1 MLRVL
6 RLSIPA
12 IAVVCWAILDRTWEA
27 AAQPRALDF
36 RPVLELFTSQGCSS
50 CPPADALLG
59 KLAKRGD
66 VIALSLPVD
75 YWDYLG
81 WKDTLALPSNGR
93 RQRDYAKLRGD
104 GRVYTPQVVV
114 SGVSE
119 AIGHNTAQIEA
130 AIRVAQQQLAAS
142 AVRVILDQATDTLV
156 IKTDTAPEGS
166 AHRSATVWL
175 AHIRREVDVAI
186 KRGEN
191 AGRTVTYYNIVTE
204 LVPIGMWRGDVVTLK
219 LPKAELMRRGYD
231 GCVVFLQK
239 GTSGPILGAA
249 AIGGWH

>member
-6 RLSIPA
+6 RWSIPA
-12 IAVVCWAILDRTWEA
+12 IAVAFCAILDRTWEA
-27 AAQPRALDF
+27 SAQPRALEF

-59 KLAKRGD
+59 KLAKRDD

-104 GRVYTPQVVV
+104 GRVYTPQLVV
-114 SGVSE
+114 SGIAE
-119 AIGHNTAQIEA
+119 AIGHNTAQIER
-130 AIRVAQQQLAAS
+130 AIQSAQKRLAAS
-142 AVRVILDQATDTLV
+142 AVRVYLDQANDSLV
-156 IKTDTAPEGS
+156 IKTEDAPNGS
-166 AHRSATVWL
+166 SHRSATVWL
-175 AHIRREVDVAI
+175 AHIRHQADVHI

-191 AGRTVTYYNIVTE
+191 AGRTVTYYNIVRE
-204 LVPIGMWRGDVVTLK
+204 LVPIGMWRGETVTLN
-219 LPKAELMRRGYD
+219 LPKAELMQRGYD

-249 AIGGWH
+249 VIGTWH